1 MEYTKARML
10 EYIQKHI
17 ESVNVLPIFVVN
29 SEDFF
34 HNTAAIIEDI
44 LDFANGEKLVVRS
57 SSRQEDTSQYSNAG
71 KFESILNVH
80 PQWNE
85 IKHAVE
91 QVYQSYHTDADEE
104 ILIQPMLQDMNRSGV
119 VFTVDMDTFADYYIV
134 NYFEGNDSAAV
145 TGGGSNALKTFITY
159 KNSNFQIKDCNLQAL
174 LNACGEI
181 ERLLDNHA
189 LDIEFAIDKNN
200 KIYIFQVRSIA
211 RGKKE
216 ISEKINLDDVLNRIY
231 KKAKKL
237 SARHPFLLGNITCF
251 GVMPDWNPAEILGV
265 RPKKLAISLYKE
277 LITDNIWAHQ
287 RYDYGYR
294 DLTMHPLMI
303 SFCGIPYIDTRITF
317 NSFIPKKLN
326 IEIAE
331 KLVNYYLDKLVL
343 YPKYHDKIEFEIVF
357 SCYYLGIHDKLRELL
372 HYGFNENEIT
382 RIEFSLLDLTN
393 QIINPDSGLYKK
405 DIEKILILQQNYEKI
420 VQADISIVDKIYWLI
435 EECKAYGTLPFAGVA
450 RAGFIAVQFLRSFVE
465 IGIIDKDEYDAYMN
479 SLDTINKRMN
489 MDLKRYYQGE
499 LSKEVFIEKYG
510 HIRPGT
516 YDIMSKRYDEAF
528 DEYFGDSH
536 FLEIEDTK
544 EMFLFTDEKLTQI
557 QLELDQNGLLIS
569 AKELMSFIKESI
581 EGREYL
587 KYIFTKSVSK
597 ILQYI
602 EELGKRVHI
611 VKEDM
616 AYLDISVIRQ
626 LYSDLYTGNIQNI
639 FEENIKN
646 NKVQYQSAIRI
657 KLPSIIV
664 NPEDIYAFYLLNE
677 EPNYITQKCITAETA
692 VIEKDENELR
702 GKIVFIRSADPGYDY
717 LFSKEIGGLVTQFG
731 GANSHMAIRCA
742 ELGIPAVIGAGEK
755 NYLIWSQYKKVTMD
769 CLKKQIIK
777 IK

>member
-1 MEYTKARML
+1 
-10 EYIQKHI
+10 
-17 ESVNVLPIFVVN
+17 
-29 SEDFF
+29 
-34 HNTAAIIEDI
+34 
-44 LDFANGEKLVVRS
+44 
-57 SSRQEDTSQYSNAG
+57 
-71 KFESILNVH
+71 
-80 PQWNE
+80 
-85 IKHAVE
+85 
-91 QVYQSYHTDADEE
+91 
-104 ILIQPMLQDMNRSGV
+104 
-119 VFTVDMDTFADYYIV
+119 
-134 NYFEGNDSAAV
+134 
-145 TGGGSNALKTFITY
+145 
-159 KNSNFQIKDCNLQAL
+159 
-174 LNACGEI
+174 
-181 ERLLDNHA
+181 
-189 LDIEFAIDKNN
+189 
-200 KIYIFQVRSIA
+200 
-211 RGKKE
+211 
-216 ISEKINLDDVLNRIY
+216 
-231 KKAKKL
+231 
-237 SARHPFLLGNITCF
+237 
-251 GVMPDWNPAEILGV
+251 
-265 RPKKLAISLYKE
+265 
-277 LITDNIWAHQ
+277 
-287 RYDYGYR
+287 
-294 DLTMHPLMI
+294 
-303 SFCGIPYIDTRITF
+303 
-317 NSFIPKKLN
+317 
-326 IEIAE
+326 
-331 KLVNYYLDKLVL
+331 
-343 YPKYHDKIEFEIVF
+343 
-357 SCYYLGIHDKLRELL
+357 
-372 HYGFNENEIT
+372 
-382 RIEFSLLDLTN
+382 
-393 QIINPDSGLYKK
+393 
-405 DIEKILILQQNYEKI
+405 
-420 VQADISIVDKIYWLI
+420 
-435 EECKAYGTLPFAGVA
+435 
-450 RAGFIAVQFLRSFVE
+450 
-465 IGIIDKDEYDAYMN
+465 
-479 SLDTINKRMN
+479 

-528 DEYFGDSH
+528 EEYFGDSH

-569 AKELMSFIKESI
+569 AKELMNFIKESI

>member
-1 MEYTKARML
+1 M
-10 EYIQKHI
+10 
-17 ESVNVLPIFVVN
+17 
-29 SEDFF
+29 
-34 HNTAAIIEDI
+34 
-44 LDFANGEKLVVRS
+44 
-57 SSRQEDTSQYSNAG
+57 
-71 KFESILNVH
+71 
-80 PQWNE
+80 
-85 IKHAVE
+85 
-91 QVYQSYHTDADEE
+91 
-104 ILIQPMLQDMNRSGV
+104 
-119 VFTVDMDTFADYYIV
+119 
-134 NYFEGNDSAAV
+134 
-145 TGGGSNALKTFITY
+145 
-159 KNSNFQIKDCNLQAL
+159 
-174 LNACGEI
+174 
-181 ERLLDNHA
+181 
-189 LDIEFAIDKNN
+189 
-200 KIYIFQVRSIA
+200 
-211 RGKKE
+211 
-216 ISEKINLDDVLNRIY
+216 
-231 KKAKKL
+231 
-237 SARHPFLLGNITCF
+237 
-251 GVMPDWNPAEILGV
+251 
-265 RPKKLAISLYKE
+265 
-277 LITDNIWAHQ
+277 
-287 RYDYGYR
+287 
-294 DLTMHPLMI
+294 
-303 SFCGIPYIDTRITF
+303 
-317 NSFIPKKLN
+317 
-326 IEIAE
+326 
-331 KLVNYYLDKLVL
+331 
-343 YPKYHDKIEFEIVF
+343 
-357 SCYYLGIHDKLRELL
+357 
-372 HYGFNENEIT
+372 
-382 RIEFSLLDLTN
+382 
-393 QIINPDSGLYKK
+393 
-405 DIEKILILQQNYEKI
+405 ILQQNYEKI

-489 MDLKRYYQGE
+489 MDLKKYYQGE

-569 AKELMSFIKESI
+569 AKELMNFIKESI